1 MEYLDIV
8 DEHGVPTGE
17 SQERSR
23 VHASGLRHRTAHVWL
38 VRERDERLEILL
50 QKRSGDKDSFPGC
63 YDKSSAGHIP
73 AGVDYIP
80 SALRELKE
88 ELGCDAEPWQ
98 LLYCG
103 MRHIRWEKEF
113 RGEFF
118 KDNQVSRVYALWLD
132 KDAEDFSL
140 QEEEVSEVRWFDF
153 EDCVKKVGEN
163 LIPNCIDVEE
173 LMMVK
178 NRVEEEKRVDG
189 IIFDVDGTLWDITPV
204 CADAWTD
211 AVRRH
216 SDSDIRITAEQLKNL
231 FGKPMDVIFAA
242 IFPEMPEQE
251 RMLLSEYCVEYEHA
265 YIARSDTPPV
275 YAGVKDTMKKLAEKL
290 PLFIVSNCQKG
301 YIELFLEKTGMGAY
315 ITDFLCFGDTGLP
328 KSGTMRRLIEKNHL
342 QAPVYVGDTCGDEE
356 ACGEAEVPFVYA
368 AYGFGTAKAP
378 HRTIEH
384 FSELSQIIK

>member
-8 DEHGVPTGE
+8 DEYGVPTGKTE
-17 SQERSR
+17 ERGK
-23 VHASGLRHRTAHVWL
+23 VHALGLRHRTAHVWL
-38 VRERDERLEILL
+38 IRKKGGKLEILL
-50 QKRSGDKDSFPGC
+50 QKRSNDKDSFPGC

-80 SALRELKE
+80 SSLRELKE
-88 ELGCDAEPWQ
+88 ELGCDADPWQ

-113 RGEFF
+113 RRELF

-140 QEEEVSEVRWFDF
+140 QEEEVSEVRWFEF

-178 NRVEEEKRVDG
+178 TRLEREKKVDG
-189 IIFDVDGTLWDITPV
+189 IIFDVDGTLWDITQI

-211 AVRRH
+211 AIQAH
-216 SDSDIRITAEQLKNL
+216 SGADIRITAEQLKNL

-242 IFPEMPEQE
+242 IFPELSGQE
-251 RMLLSEYCVEYEHA
+251 RMRLSEYCVEYEHA
-265 YIARSDTPPV
+265 YIAKAEKPPV
-275 YAGVKDTMKKLAEKL
+275 YEGVKETMKKLAEKL

-328 KSGTMRRLIEKNHL
+328 KSGTMKKLIENNHL
-342 QAPVYVGDTCGDEE
+342 QAPVYVGDTRGDEE
-356 ACGEAEVPFVYA
+356 ACEEAQVPFVHA
-368 AYGFGTAKAP
+368 AYGFGTAQAP
-378 HRTIEH
+378 CRVIEN
-384 FSELSQIIK
+384 FWELGGIII